1 MKIAYFRLKILKMK
15 NIHKTIPQPW
25 RDIITWVIVIGV
37 MYLMDFRHDKELS
50 LLKGIIATSSVAIV
64 FYMNKLLLMPCL
76 YLKGKNTWYLF
87 SILILLFVNVSIFLR
102 LEWYLVFPR
111 LAEQGFE
118 PHKGFPVMF
127 HMLLDTFG
135 IYISTFIVS
144 NEYTQREKAAQQEL
158 VAENAEVELKFL
170 KSQINPHFLFNALN
184 NIYTLSYMKSEKAPD
199 VVLQLSDMLR
209 YQIYDCSDD
218 HVEIG
223 KEVEYLK
230 NYIEFQN
237 LKTEEDLNIT
247 FNTDCDDLSRK
258 ISPFLFIPFIEN
270 AFKHSGINDYG
281 GFVNIEIGLKKN
293 KLTLNLGNSLPNV
306 TIKDNDERSGI
317 GMENVKKRLELTY
330 PGRYT
335 LEYGKKENSYL
346 VSLMIDLPD
355 ENA

>member
-1 MKIAYFRLKILKMK
+1 MK
-15 NIHKTIPQPW
+15 NFSKVIPQPW
-25 RDIITWVIVIGV
+25 REILVWV
-37 MYLMDFRHDKELS
+37 F
-50 LLKGIIATSSVAIV
+50 V
-64 FYMNKLLLMPCL
+64 FFLLLLMDWRHVDDMNSIAYRIVL
-76 YLKGKNTWYLF
+76 LRSFIIIGSLGAVFYINKL
-87 SILILLFVNVSIFLR
+87 ILIPFLYFKQKSQAYFLATLVLLFANVTLFAN
-102 LEWYLVFPR
+102 LEWYFIFPEIEKVDSEVKR
-111 LAEQGFE
+111 
-118 PHKGFPVMF
+118 GFPIMF
-127 HMLLDTFG
+127 HMLFDTFA
-135 IYISTFIVS
+135 IYISTFTEVTRH
-144 NEYTQREKAAQQEL
+144 NQKEKETQQAL

-184 NIYTLSYMKSEKAPD
+184 NIYTLSYIKSEKAPD

-247 FNTDCDDLSRK
+247 FNTDCDDLLRK

-346 VSLMIDLPD
+346 VSLTIDLPD